1 MDKSR
6 KRIAQDYA
14 RNAIVDGN
22 TKEGRYEKK
31 MAVKEAAG
39 EGPSMK
45 SSLYMSGTSM
55 GSGVNMKS
63 GCTISK
69 HMKGSGMNMS
79 SSSRHDSGGPKMA
92 PLVGM
97 AIKALAPM
105 VMGKIADKLGKKS
118 DK

>member
-1 MDKSR
+1 MDESR

-45 SSLYMSGTSM
+45 SGLYMSGTSM
-55 GSGVNMKS
+55 GSGVNMKA
-63 GCTISK
+63 GCSISK

-79 SSSRHDSGGPKMA
+79 SDLRYMPIDNRASNK
-92 PLVGM
+92 
-97 AIKALAPM
+97 
-105 VMGKIADKLGKKS
+105 
-118 DK
+118 

>member
-55 GSGVNMKS
+55 GNGVNMKS
-63 GCTISK
+63 GCQISK

-79 SSSRHDSGGPKMA
+79 ADLKYMPIDKRASGK
-92 PLVGM
+92 
-97 AIKALAPM
+97 
-105 VMGKIADKLGKKS
+105 
-118 DK
+118 